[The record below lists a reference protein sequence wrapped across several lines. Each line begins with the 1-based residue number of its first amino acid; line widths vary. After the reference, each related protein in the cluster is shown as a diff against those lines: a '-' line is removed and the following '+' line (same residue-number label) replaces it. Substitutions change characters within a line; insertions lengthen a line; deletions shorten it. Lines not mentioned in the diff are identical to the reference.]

1 MVFQTNQGVDVE
13 ALNFIALS
21 NHIVLEIIKRE
32 RTKGKIIIPE
42 IAKVPVIEGLVRGI
56 SEVLD
61 AEGNRM
67 VRHVKIGDRV
77 LFNINAGQFMEID
90 GGQYL
95 ILRES
100 DLYGILTGEVVE
112 VPKSSNLTLL
122 N

>member
-32 RTKGKIIIPE
+32 RTKGNIIIPD
-42 IAKVPVIEGLVRGI
+42 IAKVPVIEGVVRGV

-100 DLYGILTGEVVE
+100 DLYGILTGEVIE

>member
-1 MVFQTNQGVDVE
+1 MENKPLK

-100 DLYGILTGEVVE
+100 DLYGILTGEYKE
-112 VPKSSNLTLL
+112 PPTLTLL